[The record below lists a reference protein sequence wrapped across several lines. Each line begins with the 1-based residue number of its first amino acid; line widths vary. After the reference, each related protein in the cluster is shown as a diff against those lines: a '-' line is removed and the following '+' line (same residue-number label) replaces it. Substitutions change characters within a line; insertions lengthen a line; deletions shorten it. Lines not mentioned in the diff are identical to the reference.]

1 MSKEALLILL
11 FILLMAIAIP
21 YMFRANFQ
29 TKLQKCKE
37 NNDYQGALKI
47 VENRFYVYLFG
58 RFSSLMEKLQIYM
71 TTNNYDKMKEVIDT
85 VIDGSFS
92 KKEKNFVCSNSFFF
106 FVDAKDKQYCKKLLD
121 CLRKTA
127 DIDEY
132 EFDTWLYRF
141 FVDDSTS
148 QSDVEHVL
156 EMLDMVNPSSKNK
169 VQVGMMQYML
179 GTYYLNHN
187 EEKKGESFLNK
198 ARLNWKQT
206 PYHSKVK
213 NLLQEH

>member
-29 TKLQKCKE
+29 TKLQKCKA

-92 KKEKNFVCSNSFFF
+92 KK
-106 FVDAKDKQYCKKLLD
+106 
-121 CLRKTA
+121 
-127 DIDEY
+127 
-132 EFDTWLYRF
+132 
-141 FVDDSTS
+141 
-148 QSDVEHVL
+148 
-156 EMLDMVNPSSKNK
+156 
-169 VQVGMMQYML
+169 
-179 GTYYLNHN
+179 
-187 EEKKGESFLNK
+187 
-198 ARLNWKQT
+198 
-206 PYHSKVK
+206 
-213 NLLQEH
+213 